1 MYFTQD
7 ERNITLHHHFP
18 ALETKKDNH
27 DQLSGAQHQS
37 QPSTAGRPELV
48 TVVKCQD
55 CPTVCLDLDFLR
67 IHKFLHLDLI
77 YLRCSLCGFVFG
89 TPSALKRHIFMQH
102 EILVQPS
109 SLKYSVLSMSGRVA
123 LTSKVQTAMASE
135 DPDQVNGQ
143 VTNQR

>member
-1 MYFTQD
+1 MYFMQN

-18 ALETKKDNH
+18 ALETKNH
-27 DQLSGAQHQS
+27 DQLSGALHKS
-37 QPSTAGRPELV
+37 RPSTAGRPELV